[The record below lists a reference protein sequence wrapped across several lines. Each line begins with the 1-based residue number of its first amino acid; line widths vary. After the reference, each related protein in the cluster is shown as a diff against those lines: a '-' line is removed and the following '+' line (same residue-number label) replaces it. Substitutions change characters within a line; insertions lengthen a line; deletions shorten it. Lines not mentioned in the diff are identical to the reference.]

1 MRLTFTKRDGK
12 YDDLTVERPDGAAET
27 IRCRHR
33 VEMDN
38 VRHLPANP

>member
-1 MRLTFTKRDGK
+1 VCRTSSRPIELT
-12 YDDLTVERPDGAAET
+12 AAET

-38 VRHLPANP
+38 ARRIPANP